1 MASLLIR
8 NNYVQSKV
16 IYKVVFPTM
25 EEAYFFVYNLCINP
39 PSYGQVI
46 NTFSRSSHII
56 LEKSIY
62 NIVLYFSHVTR
73 EEHQLI
79 DKKELMASTDYQDRV
94 NQVKFIKNKS
104 NEWNEFTKKNK
115 QEQTIFEKELNEYVM
130 KNISELQ
137 HSS

>member
-8 NNYVQSKV
+8 NNYVHSKV
-16 IYKVVFPTM
+16 VYKVLFPTL
-25 EEAYFFVYNLCINP
+25 EEAYFFGHNLCINP

-62 NIVLYFSHVTR
+62 NIILYFSHVTR
-73 EEHQLI
+73 EEYHLI
-79 DKKELMASTDYQDRV
+79 DKKELMASTEYQDRV

-104 NEWNEFTKKNK
+104 NEWNEFIKKNK
-115 QEQTIFEKELNEYVM
+115 HEQTIFEKKLNEYVM
-130 KNISELQ
+130 KNISEL
-137 HSS
+137 HYS